1 VLKRGIDIVF
11 AGSLLLVT
19 LPLLLFA
26 AIVIKWDTAGPVLYR
41 QARMGRGGRS
51 FSILK
56 LRTMRPHCEG
66 PNFTLGDDPRVTRS
80 GEWLRRLKIDELPQ
94 LWNVLRGD
102 MSLVGPRPVVPE
114 ITEEFRASYV
124 RLLEVRPGLTDPAT
138 LKYCHEEQF
147 LELIPD
153 QQKYYK
159 TVLIPDKLR
168 LSTEY
173 LDHATVRS
181 DLRLLAATSRALI
194 PDHWRP
200 GIIPPGLLKERA
212 PNRPSSGQKPLG

>member
-1 VLKRGIDIVF
+1 VLKRGIDVVF
-11 AGSLLLVT
+11 AGTLLLVS
-19 LPLLLFA
+19 LPLLLVA
-26 AIVIKWDTAGPVLYR
+26 AIVIKRDTAGPVFYR
-41 QARMGRGGRS
+41 QARVGRGGRR
-51 FSILK
+51 FLIWK

-66 PNFTLGDDPRVTRS
+66 PNYTLGDDPRVTRS

-94 LWNVLRGD
+94 LWNVLRGE

-114 ITEEFRASYV
+114 ITEEFRESYV

-147 LELIPD
+147 LELVAD

-159 TVLIPDKLR
+159 AVLIPDKLR
-168 LSTEY
+168 LSAEY
-173 LDHATVRS
+173 LDHATVGS

-194 PDHWRP
+194 PDNWRP
-200 GIIPPGLLKERA
+200 SIIPAGLLKGLT
-212 PNRPSSGQKPLG
+212 PNGRNSREKPFG